1 MKDPII
7 TDYESRHPSKK
18 DAEKFI
24 AKLKNIDLQKIEL
37 FDLDEIID
45 SVFHF
50 IPFGSAY
57 IQAGKKIYRARKSDN
72 GEIFNNI
79 SELGMRKASEIKDYG
94 RANQPLE
101 AVFYGATNMHLA
113 CGEVLQNLKHNI
125 NPQWEPGFTTVS
137 VWNVVKKLHISP
149 VYYSEAVSKVR
160 EDVAKYKIGSK
171 TFARE
176 NSSISHETL
185 DVSDM
190 IMEFFCDEFSKQII
204 NTNHD
209 YKYSVSYTRRLKHI
223 NNMIAPQY
231 QSERFDGILY
241 PSVAMK
247 YKGDNIAL
255 FDDDLDSKIEFETA
269 FQVVSTNFDF
279 ENGNFRTSIMHEV
292 ESVDEKGNLKWNK
305 EVWRP
310 K

>member
-18 DAEKFI
+18 DAENFI
-24 AKLKNIDLQKIEL
+24 KKLKNIDLQKIEL
-37 FDLDEIID
+37 SDLDEIID

-57 IQAGKKIYRARKSDN
+57 IHEGKKIYRARKSN
-72 GEIFNNI
+72 NSEVFNNI
-79 SELGMRKASEIKDYG
+79 SELGMRKALEIAEYG

-101 AVFYGATNMHLA
+101 AIFYGATNMHLA

-137 VWNVVKKLHISP
+137 VWNVIKKLHISP
-149 VYYSEAVSKVR
+149 IYYSEAVTKVR
-160 EDVAKYKIGSK
+160 EDIAKYKIGSK
-171 TFARE
+171 NFTRE
-176 NSSISHETL
+176 NSNVNHETL

-190 IMEFFCDEFSKQII
+190 IMEFFCDEFSKVI
-204 NTNHD
+204 NTHLD
-209 YKYSVSYTRRLKHI
+209 YKYSVSYTRRLKHM
-223 NNMIAPQY
+223 NDLIAPKY
-231 QSERFDGILY
+231 QSEKFDGMLY

-255 FDDDLDSKIEFETA
+255 FDDDLASKIQFETA

-279 ENGNFRTSIMHEV
+279 ENGNFRTSIMHEI
-292 ESVDEKGNLKWNK
+292 ESVDEKGNIKWSK
-305 EVWRP
+305 EVWQPR
-310 K
+310 